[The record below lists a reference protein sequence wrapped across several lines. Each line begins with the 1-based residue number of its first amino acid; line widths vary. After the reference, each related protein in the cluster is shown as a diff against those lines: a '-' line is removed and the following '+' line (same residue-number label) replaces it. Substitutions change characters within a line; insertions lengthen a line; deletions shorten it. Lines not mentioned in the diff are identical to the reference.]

1 MPRTEYD
8 MEPICQLTELLVTEC
23 AHCLGHTLP
32 VELQVVLDE
41 DLSHPVFADSGP
53 VLVARMRWGSTF
65 CTSCGDYVGSW
76 EPVRIASEGPVC
88 DRCFP

>member
-1 MPRTEYD
+1 

-23 AHCLGHTLP
+23 ARCLGHTLP
-32 VELQVVLDE
+32 IELQVVLDE

-53 VLVARMRWGSTF
+53 VLLVARMRWGSIF

-76 EPVRIASEGPVC
+76 EPVRVASEGPVC

>member
-1 MPRTEYD
+1 

-32 VELQVVLDE
+32 VEPQVILDE

-53 VLVARMRWGSTF
+53 VLVAPMRWGSTF
-65 CTSCGDYVGSW
+65 CTLCGDYVGSW
-76 EPVRIASEGPVC
+76 EPVRVASEGPVC